1 MRLEFLG
8 STLLIIITL
17 GTIGCNSGSEV
28 ASSKKESIA
37 NEDSWTQPPSE
48 PKIPIQPTLPIVTP
62 QDRLQA
68 YLLFEGYQTMEQV
81 NEAGCAP
88 YKHSSSKTSS
98 TDCNLCK
105 KKPVE
110 IESCAP
116 GVTVRPL
123 VPKRLRESVP
133 AYSYLTEDKARS
145 HLKPSSYSGILRL
158 GEEMCMGTLGSVYCS
173 SPLDLHGKDL
183 NSPVRLI
190 ISPTA
195 SSPSLRALIAS
206 RTVGLF
212 GELHCFSFPHSLEKA
227 PTTLCCRFQGP
238 NGKTI
243 ERVSVKGQLITLDRP
258 YPGGGLKAGQKHAL
272 VVEELCAL

>member
-1 MRLEFLG
+1 M
-8 STLLIIITL
+8 
-17 GTIGCNSGSEV
+17 
-28 ASSKKESIA
+28 
-37 NEDSWTQPPSE
+37 
-48 PKIPIQPTLPIVTP
+48 
-62 QDRLQA
+62 
-68 YLLFEGYQTMEQV
+68 
-81 NEAGCAP
+81 
-88 YKHSSSKTSS
+88 
-98 TDCNLCK
+98 
-105 KKPVE
+105 
-110 IESCAP
+110 
-116 GVTVRPL
+116 
-123 VPKRLRESVP
+123 P

-206 RTVGLF
+206 RTVGLV
-212 GELHCFSFPHSLEKA
+212 GELHCFSFPHSPEKA
-227 PTTLCCRFQGP
+227 PTTLCCPFQGP